1 MDVQVF
7 KTSITQPQQLEQVG
21 RGLTAFGR
29 WNVDLDDCDHVLR
42 VETCACAIP
51 HIVALLA
58 AHGFSCEEL
67 PD

>member
-7 KTSITQPQQLEQVG
+7 KTSIIQPRQLKQL
-21 RGLTAFGR
+21 RQGLTAIGR
-29 WNVDLDDCDHVLR
+29 WNVDLDDCDHILR

-51 HIVALLA
+51 RIISLLA
-58 AHGFSCEEL
+58 LHGFSCEEL